1 MTRKQ
6 AAVIWRIHLQKQ
18 NQKLL
23 LPPIYHPSMPAVCEL
38 APTELG
44 CFRSATASTGQNSSH
59 SPVLWHFG
67 ELQLCT
73 YRNALSF
80 QQTEGHQKWSIFQL
94 ERHRYSKA
102 TNGAEKQFQWLF
114 FFFCQIKR
122 TRYQK
127 KSMLEE
133 AALKQMKNS
142 KRPEDLEI
150 LWRIHLKSIWRLFS
164 IQNKSSLLLTAE
176 HLQ

>member
-1 MTRKQ
+1 MGRHKTAQKMTRKQ

-18 NQKLL
+18 NRKLL
-23 LPPIYHPSMPAVCEL
+23 LPSIYHPSMPAVCKL

-59 SPVLWHFG
+59 SSVLWHFG

-102 TNGAEKQFQWLF
+102 TNGAEKLTVSVIF
-114 FFFCQIKR
+114 FFFFAKSKGLDIR
-122 TRYQK
+122 K
-127 KSMLEE
+127 KHAGRGCFETSEKL
-133 AALKQMKNS
+133 
-142 KRPEDLEI
+142 
-150 LWRIHLKSIWRLFS
+150 
-164 IQNKSSLLLTAE
+164 
-176 HLQ
+176 